1 MYRLLFLLLLF
12 ACEKDC
18 EQCFIATETNE
29 VQAKLKCAGLA
40 NSFPSMD
47 YFEDFQGTKCG
58 SEIDDFTKKQGLQ
71 GSSVSYCGMTITT
84 RYYRICR

>member
-1 MYRLLFLLLLF
+1 MYRLIFLLLLF

-40 NSFPSMD
+40 KSVPRID
-47 YFEDFQGTKCG
+47 YFE
-58 SEIDDFTKKQGLQ
+58 E
-71 GSSVSYCGMTITT
+71 
-84 RYYRICR
+84 